1 MQKEYK
7 MLFRLGAKLGED
19 FNGTFNS
26 AQNVLKTTQK
36 EIQAMNR
43 LQSDIS
49 AYQKQQQ
56 SIDATNE
63 RLKMY
68 RTQLQNTQKEL
79 ADTGNKSSDLQ
90 NKEED
95 LKLKIKNTELAL
107 SQKNAKLAQMSDK
120 LTNAG
125 VDVTKLSDE
134 SKRLATDMQ
143 ELKKQEEQAAKEAEQ
158 FGNKGSSAF
167 EAVGS
172 ALATAGI
179 AAGLKKIEDAYKQC
193 VDISM
198 QFNST
203 MSTVEAL
210 SGANAS
216 EMSTL
221 SETAKNLGAT
231 TVYTANQSA
240 EAMTYMGMAGW
251 DAQQMVSGMDGVLN
265 LAAASGEDLASVSD
279 IVTDNLT
286 AFGLTA
292 RDTAH
297 FSDVL
302 AAAATNSNTSVGIM
316 GETFKGSASI
326 AGALGYSIEDVA
338 TAVGLMANA
347 GVKGTIAGTALKN
360 TFNGLLNGATLTGSA
375 LGEVEYTAIKSDGTL
390 KSFGETIDELR
401 GYFQQMTEAERVQ
414 NAMTLAGQRGYNGLL
429 AIINA
434 TDADYQK
441 LSDSINNCTGAAQ
454 KMADIKLD
462 NLQGDVTLL
471 NSAADGLKMT
481 IGDAFQNELRG
492 IVQLGTKIITNI
504 NDFCEENPGVVK
516 AIMAV
521 TAEIGLVVAGYTAFN
536 AVKKVKNTLSA
547 LGTALE
553 TKNAAAVAASTA
565 AETAEAAAITKT
577 TTAQKLKN
585 AAVSAGQKALSVAKN
600 PLVIGT
606 ASVAAVT
613 AGIMLVREATKQQ
626 EFSTLELSSATKD
639 QTEKVS
645 ELQAEYDK
653 VVNTYGSASDKA
665 RSLKYDLDEATAA
678 VDAQKFS
685 VSDLYSEIDTL
696 HSSTS
701 DLISSI
707 DSGAASIDNNYE
719 SAQILI
725 TKLRELTST
734 SDDSAV
740 AQAKIEPIIARLNQ
754 MYPNLGLTVDNVK
767 SKMEGL
773 NNVVE
778 QTAATSGYKER
789 VQAAKDSLSELYVQQ
804 EQLQDIYKK
813 AEKANAEAKKKFDNA
828 MGDTGYLFAW
838 KYYVTQEI
846 PNAEKDYDEAFEKYM
861 TAAADLDAVDQK
873 IYEQQKILAEYGK
886 VYNGTSDDIVSS
898 SLAISAATDE
908 VTDSAEALIASYNNA
923 YKAAYDSV
931 SGQYALWDDAADV
944 EEIAI
949 EDMNDSLQ
957 SQTEYWNDYSENVEK
972 ILKKSNK
979 ISGLKDMIATF
990 SDGSKDSVDAI
1001 AGMADASDEDLAKIV
1016 DSWKNLQTAQEK
1028 ASDSLADVRVDFDAQ
1043 LSEIEKTMNDRI
1055 DKMLTKDEEA
1065 KTAAKTM
1072 IDAYCQALINGKGS
1086 VADAAS
1092 IVGEAAAA
1100 ALAGATSYDAT
1111 NANTTGNQ
1119 YINGITNQSS
1129 NTSESEQLT
1138 AFGPSISELDYN
1150 YFLKNSHSGGGG
1162 TRRGYA
1168 TGTNYAEK
1176 GIALV
1181 GEQGPELIAFGGGE
1195 KVINSRNTSEILS
1208 GGNRITIA
1216 PVINVSGNADK
1227 DTLDVCV
1234 ENIIEQVKQA
1244 LREQGIDNRRNAYA

>member
-107 SQKNAKLAQMSDK
+107 AQKNAKLAQMSDK

-172 ALATAGI
+172 VLATAGI
-179 AAGLKKIEDAYKQC
+179 AAGLKKIEDAYQQC

-292 RDTAH
+292 QDTAH

-441 LSDSINNCTGAAQ
+441 LSDSINNCAGAAQ

-585 AAVSAGQKALSVAKN
+585 SAMSIMSNKVVAGG
-600 PLVIGT
+600 I
-606 ASVAAVT
+606 AVT
-613 AGIMLVREATKQQ
+613 ALTTAISAYFDATQQ
-626 EFSTLELSSATKD
+626 EAIDNMQLSYATD
-639 QTEKVS
+639 EQRQKVAD
-645 ELQAEYDK
+645 LTAEYNNA
-653 VVNTYGSASDKA
+653 VQQYGEASDKA
-665 RSLKYDLDEATAA
+665 LVLKYDLEEATNSLNN
-678 VDAQKFS
+678 QTFS
-685 VSDLYSEIDTL
+685 VGDLHTEINSMHTTL
-696 HSSTS
+696 T
-701 DLISSI
+701 DL
-707 DSGAASIDNNYE
+707 
-719 SAQILI
+719 
-725 TKLRELTST
+725 LTSMNEGPKAIEANKTEAHKLIAKLKDLATASDKSAT
-734 SDDSAV
+734 SQS
-740 AQAKIEPIIARLNQ
+740 QIENIITRLNEL
-754 MYPNLGLTVDNVK
+754 YPTLGLTVDNISTKIENLGEKVDNISATTGWQTQIETAK
-767 SKMEGL
+767 SQLDELQKLQTQYQEAVEKADVTQQEAYKRYKAESYDGGAIHHFLSYLFGPEKTYKKEYEEKLNDYKTAVNDLDSVNSQIEYWNGVLEQYGLQYEGL
-773 NNVVE
+773 SDQVV
-778 QTAATSGYKER
+778 TS
-789 VQAAKDSLSELYVQQ
+789 S
-804 EQLQDIYKK
+804 
-813 AEKANAEAKKKFDNA
+813 F
-828 MGDTGYLFAW
+828 
-838 KYYVTQEI
+838 
-846 PNAEKDYDEAFEKYM
+846 
-861 TAAADLDAVDQK
+861 
-873 IYEQQKILAEYGK
+873 
-886 VYNGTSDDIVSS
+886 
-898 SLAISAATDE
+898 AISAATDE
-908 VTDSAEALIASYNNA
+908 ITDSAEALIASYNNA

-931 SGQYALWDDAADV
+931 TGQYALWDDAADV

-957 SQTEYWNDYSENVEK
+957 SQAEYWNDYSANVEK
-972 ILKKSNK
+972 LLKKSDK
-979 ISGLKDMIATF
+979 IAGLKDMIATF

-1001 AGMADASDEDLAKIV
+1001 AGMADASDEDLANIV
-1016 DSWKNLQTAQEK
+1016 VSWKNLQTAQEK
-1028 ASDSLADVRVDFDAQ
+1028 ASGSLADVRVDFDTQ
-1043 LSEIEKTMNDRI
+1043 LSEIEKTMSDRI

-1072 IDAYCQALINGKGS
+1072 IDAYCQALITGKGS
-1086 VADAAS
+1086 VEEAAG
-1092 IVGEAAAA
+1092 IVGNAAAN
-1100 ALAGATSYDAT
+1100 ALALATDYDVK
-1111 NANTTGNQ
+1111 
-1119 YINGITNQSS
+1119 NGT
-1129 NTSESEQLT
+1129 TSENPQSIT
-1138 AFGPSISELDYN
+1138 GTGTVITYNNSFGPSLYEPNLDYN
-1150 YFLKNSHSGGGG
+1150 SFMDKYHGGGGG

-1227 DTLDVCV
+1227 DTLDECV

>member
-107 SQKNAKLAQMSDK
+107 AQKNAKLAQMSDK

-143 ELKKQEEQAAKEAEQ
+143 ELKKQEEQAGKEAEQ

-167 EAVGS
+167 DAVGS

-179 AAGLKKIEDAYKQC
+179 AAGFKKIEDAYQQC

-292 RDTAH
+292 QDTAH

-516 AIMAV
+516 AITAV

-565 AETAEAAAITKT
+565 AETAEAAAIKKT
-577 TTAQKLKN
+577 TTAQCLLC
-585 AAVSAGQKALSVAKN
+585 Q
-600 PLVIGT
+600 
-606 ASVAAVT
+606 
-613 AGIMLVREATKQQ
+613 
-626 EFSTLELSSATKD
+626 
-639 QTEKVS
+639 
-645 ELQAEYDK
+645 
-653 VVNTYGSASDKA
+653 
-665 RSLKYDLDEATAA
+665 
-678 VDAQKFS
+678 
-685 VSDLYSEIDTL
+685 
-696 HSSTS
+696 
-701 DLISSI
+701 
-707 DSGAASIDNNYE
+707 
-719 SAQILI
+719 
-725 TKLRELTST
+725 TKL
-734 SDDSAV
+734 
-740 AQAKIEPIIARLNQ
+740 
-754 MYPNLGLTVDNVK
+754 
-767 SKMEGL
+767 
-773 NNVVE
+773 
-778 QTAATSGYKER
+778 
-789 VQAAKDSLSELYVQQ
+789 
-804 EQLQDIYKK
+804 
-813 AEKANAEAKKKFDNA
+813 
-828 MGDTGYLFAW
+828 
-838 KYYVTQEI
+838 
-846 PNAEKDYDEAFEKYM
+846 
-861 TAAADLDAVDQK
+861 
-873 IYEQQKILAEYGK
+873 
-886 VYNGTSDDIVSS
+886 
-898 SLAISAATDE
+898 
-908 VTDSAEALIASYNNA
+908 
-923 YKAAYDSV
+923 
-931 SGQYALWDDAADV
+931 
-944 EEIAI
+944 
-949 EDMNDSLQ
+949 
-957 SQTEYWNDYSENVEK
+957 
-972 ILKKSNK
+972 
-979 ISGLKDMIATF
+979 
-990 SDGSKDSVDAI
+990 
-1001 AGMADASDEDLAKIV
+1001 
-1016 DSWKNLQTAQEK
+1016 
-1028 ASDSLADVRVDFDAQ
+1028 
-1043 LSEIEKTMNDRI
+1043 
-1055 DKMLTKDEEA
+1055 
-1065 KTAAKTM
+1065 
-1072 IDAYCQALINGKGS
+1072 
-1086 VADAAS
+1086 
-1092 IVGEAAAA
+1092 
-1100 ALAGATSYDAT
+1100 
-1111 NANTTGNQ
+1111 
-1119 YINGITNQSS
+1119 
-1129 NTSESEQLT
+1129 
-1138 AFGPSISELDYN
+1138 
-1150 YFLKNSHSGGGG
+1150 
-1162 TRRGYA
+1162 
-1168 TGTNYAEK
+1168 
-1176 GIALV
+1176 
-1181 GEQGPELIAFGGGE
+1181 
-1195 KVINSRNTSEILS
+1195 
-1208 GGNRITIA
+1208 
-1216 PVINVSGNADK
+1216 
-1227 DTLDVCV
+1227 
-1234 ENIIEQVKQA
+1234 
-1244 LREQGIDNRRNAYA
+1244 